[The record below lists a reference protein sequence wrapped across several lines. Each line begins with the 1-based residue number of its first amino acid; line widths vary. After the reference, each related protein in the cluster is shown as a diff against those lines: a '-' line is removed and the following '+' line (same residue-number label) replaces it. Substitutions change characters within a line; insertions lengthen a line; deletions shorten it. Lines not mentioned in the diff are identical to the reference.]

1 MPLRPSVVAC
11 LVSATRLGTMI
22 PLRAATERTDM
33 AIPIAV
39 HIPFVELI
47 GCELQFYDDG
57 QAEITLDVRE
67 DAHTNS
73 FGVAHGGVLMT
84 LLDVAM
90 AHAARST
97 RKHEVDG
104 GPGLVTIEM
113 KTSFMRPTRG
123 KVTAKGSLM
132 HRTATMAFVTS
143 TIYDAKGTATAHAT
157 GTFKYVR
164 RNDSVRPGA
173 GGSSGTVSP
182 ISTD

>member
-1 MPLRPSVVAC
+1 
-11 LVSATRLGTMI
+11 
-22 PLRAATERTDM
+22 M
-33 AIPIAV
+33 AVPFAV

-113 KTSFMRPTRG
+113 KTSFMRPGVGLLR
-123 KVTAKGSLM
+123 VQGSLLQ
-132 HRTATMAFVTS
+132 ATTKMAFCEGR
-143 TIYDAKGTATAHAT
+143 ILDAEGKLCAHAT
-157 GTFKYVR
+157 GTFKFLRALPVSGR
-164 RNDSVRPGA
+164 ELRPAAKPILQG
-173 GGSSGTVSP
+173 GGS
-182 ISTD
+182 D